1 MQRLFAYFSY
11 LEPSLI
17 DCELLIKLFPNDDDE
32 LQVSLNHLERRG
44 LIKLERNDGKN
55 GYAITHRC
63 LQKEMRHFYHG
74 QGRESSEQILKR
86 IAECLA
92 KRVEI
97 PCDRHVRKNRRI
109 DLDFEQVKC
118 VVTQL
123 ETNTELRDLL
133 TELNEKL
140 GYFYL
145 FYEINYRKAL
155 DCFEKVSTVVQG
167 KYFSQSQAIQC
178 FVYSIS
184 CDLFSNPVLVP
195 IP

>member
-1 MQRLFAYFSY
+1 MSIKVQRLFAYFSY
-11 LEPSLI
+11 FEPNFI
-17 DCELLIKLFPNDDDE
+17 DCELLNELFPHDDDD
-32 LQVSLNHLERRG
+32 LQKSLDYLERRG
-44 LIKLERNDGKN
+44 LIELEERDESV

-63 LQKEMRHFYHG
+63 LQKEMGHFYHG

-86 IAECLA
+86 IAGCLA

-97 PCDRHVRKNRRI
+97 PCNRHVRKNRRI
-109 DLDFEQVKC
+109 DLDFKQVKY

-123 ETNTELRDLL
+123 ETNKKLRDLL

-155 DCFEKVSTVVQG
+155 DCFEQVSEVMQEQRYG
-167 KYFSQSQAIQC
+167 KCFSKN
-178 FVYSIS
+178 F
-184 CDLFSNPVLVP
+184 F
-195 IP
+195 

>member
-1 MQRLFAYFSY
+1 MSIQVQRLFAYFSY
-11 LEPSLI
+11 LEPNFI
-17 DCELLIKLFPNDDDE
+17 DCELLKKLFPNNDDE

-44 LIKLERNDGKN
+44 LIKLEKYSGV

-123 ETNTELRDLL
+123 ETNTKLRDLL

-155 DCFEKVSTVVQG
+155 DCFEQVSAVMQE
-167 KYFSQSQAIQC
+167 KRYKFH
-178 FVYSIS
+178 F
-184 CDLFSNPVLVP
+184 
-195 IP
+195 

>member
-1 MQRLFAYFSY
+1 MSLEVQRLFAYFSY
-11 LEPSLI
+11 LEPNFI
-17 DCELLIKLFPNDDDE
+17 DCELLNELFPDDDDD
-32 LQVSLNHLERRG
+32 LQKSLDYLERRG
-44 LIKLERNDGKN
+44 LIELEERDENS

-63 LQKEMRHFYHG
+63 LQKEMQHFY

-97 PCDRHVRKNRRI
+97 PCNRHVRKNRRI
-109 DLDFEQVKC
+109 DLDFKQVKY

-123 ETNTELRDLL
+123 ETNKKLRDLL

-155 DCFEKVSTVVQG
+155 DCFEQVSAVMQEQRYKFSLG
-167 KYFSQSQAIQC
+167 KCFSKN
-178 FVYSIS
+178 F
-184 CDLFSNPVLVP
+184 F
-195 IP
+195 